1 MKQMQTI
8 EYFADNPGPLRVV
21 KMPRVV
27 NAMVW
32 NGTISE
38 AHRVMRWVN
47 DLGGSARLFDEM
59 SNPYLVIQTLEGPMR
74 ADAGWFIIQGI
85 EGEFYPCKTSV
96 FSSSYRI
103 ATEEDEPII
112 DITPDEGSEFDPDEE
127 FPVDPEVDP
136 EVGEDFLD
144 DQTEEPIDE
153 EFDPIEDEGEVSD
166 ETEVEEDTI
175 YEEEPE
181 YDNPDPESEEG
192 ETEGYEDSH
201 EPETSP
207 EEGDG
212 FVPDEEE

>member
-127 FPVDPEVDP
+127 FPVDPEV
-136 EVGEDFLD
+136 GEDFLD

-212 FVPDEEE
+212 FVSDEEE